1 MELYGHDDRQ
11 YSALKGTIPLTLQ
24 NYREKCESCLRAGVL
39 FLMISYGARQHR
51 KVVLNSYEL
60 E

>member
-11 YSALKGTIPLTLQ
+11 YSALKGTILLTLQ

-39 FLMISYGARQHR
+39 F
-51 KVVLNSYEL
+51 
-60 E
+60 